1 MVRATCADRWSR
13 HESDLLRLMEVH
25 RETLYEEVWE
35 TPLSRLAPEKYG
47 ISDVGLRKVCEK
59 LHVPTPPRGYWAKR
73 QHGKDPPKE
82 PLPDLPEDA
91 TEAHTFDSTET
102 STSKDSGSQEDDAE
116 DSHVEASPIEIPE
129 ITVDPHL
136 KNPHPLIRN
145 ARNAL
150 KDAQPDTYGR
160 VQASTGKAVSVSVSP
175 SETGRALRILDAL
188 VKGAESVGWPV
199 RGASAAKHDASHFVI
214 ADEEVPFRITERTSR
229 EEKPESERS
238 LLDRK
243 YRYSPTGQFR
253 LEFPFNHPKPRGQKK
268 WRDTETR
275 DLEDVLP
282 SILERAHE
290 AACGVKERREE
301 QRQFQRKLQEKI
313 EKRKERRRRR
323 KEEKRRREKLEEEA
337 ERWSKARSLREYIR
351 EVRSRAEREELAPQ
365 KRKEVEEWLEWAEAH
380 ADRVDPLSDGLPTLE

>member
-1 MVRATCADRWSR
+1 
-13 HESDLLRLMEVH
+13 MEVH

-253 LEFPFNHPKPRGQKK
+253 LEFPFNHPKPRGQK
-268 WRDTETR
+268 TR
-275 DLEDVLP
+275 NPGGRRNGGIQKLATSKTCFLP
-282 SILERAHE
+282 SLSGPTRRP
-290 AACGVKERREE
+290 AA
-301 QRQFQRKLQEKI
+301 
-313 EKRKERRRRR
+313 
-323 KEEKRRREKLEEEA
+323 
-337 ERWSKARSLREYIR
+337 SKSG
-351 EVRSRAEREELAPQ
+351 VRSRGSSSVSSRRRSKNERRGAGAA
-365 KRKEVEEWLEWAEAH
+365 KRRNGGARSWKRRPSAGRKRAH
-380 ADRVDPLSDGLPTLE
+380 CGSISGK